1 MTNPN
6 RLRMLDRIDLAILDV
21 LQKNGRISNVN
32 LAKQVN
38 LSPSPCLDR
47 VKRLEQ
53 EGYIEGY
60 YAKLSEAKLNQSL
73 VAHVQVSLVT
83 SNTAVFKVFKEH
95 ILKME
100 QVVECDMVAGG

>member
-6 RLRMLDRIDLAILDV
+6 RLRLLDRIDISILDV
-21 LQKNGRISNVN
+21 LQRNGRISNVN

-60 YAKLSEAKLNQSL
+60 FAKLSEEKLNQSL

-83 SNTAVFKVFKEH
+83 SNTAVFKVFREH
-95 ILKME
+95 ILKIK
-100 QVVECDMVAGG
+100 QVV